1 MFDERSEKWIRIYRG
16 ITIVIFWICVVG
28 GVLGG
33 IGDAT
38 SGFLDFGL
46 GGDDDGILDLMVWVL
61 GIGGYGCVQLVV
73 NMLIIQLLNNVQIIR
88 EKVEKM

>member
-1 MFDERSEKWIRIYRG
+1 MFDEKSTKWIKIYRG

-28 GVLGG
+28 GLLGG

-38 SGFLDFGL
+38 AGFLDFGL
-46 GGDDDGILDLMVWVL
+46 GGDDDGFLDLIVWVL
-61 GIGGYGCVQLVV
+61 GIGGFGCIQLVV

-88 EKVEKM
+88 EKIENQ